1 MSFEGETHSLFSK
14 WVRTVVYPYREKKKK
29 RKKQKESDPL
39 FVLKSKINS
48 KPKLH

>member
-14 WVRTVVYPYREKKKK
+14 WVRTVVYPYREKKK
-29 RKKQKESDPL
+29 RKKQMESDPL
-39 FVLKSKINS
+39 FVPKSKTNS